1 MEHRL
6 IQGGEVYLPFA
17 RSVARRLLATGLP
30 YLSQRFIL
38 PDATIRVSIE
48 PGHEYIE
55 IQGVGT
61 ATLPLDSGIVDI
73 GAYLEAN
80 PSTWLAGTLY
90 ETDHVA
96 LYNAPFTLQPPDF
109 DPPRLYPN
117 PGVLAGQF
125 SGILEPLGR
134 NGYRGRV
141 PVDGEPAQSFAP
153 RQISNGAV
161 PPVMID
167 DPADANLAAKKRAA
181 MLCPASM
188 FTGRARLYAQALYGA
203 HEYTAANGTSTT
215 KAAPFTLNDMSAGA
229 RPALVLTNRDSGADT
244 VQMTSGSC
252 VYLDPATG
260 RHYLFT
266 FEGGVRCFPL
276 KSSRMAEKLRKYL
289 ITLNPPDGI
298 EVLSQEDRE
307 HLEAYI
313 LSQSLP
319 RGTGVDENGVAYADG
334 IVGARFGMGYSW
346 HWNWSGTLGDC
357 VEHSVFD
364 QGGGNS
370 AMRATHWRVTIAPG
384 SGPGYFVVT
393 EAVMEGPTD
402 WAVYRAVWTMA
413 YPEWSDGTLVKLT
426 PKNSSV
432 FAADAPVYA
441 FYVRDDLRLL
451 RSNVTLQTAS
461 AQYREQSPYFT
472 NSSAYGG
479 VFDDKWTFKLEGG
492 YVEDHNP
499 TAANYFQA
507 AFSCGSMSASGLM
520 FGRTEANYRE
530 EITTKVQGSWSP
542 GTGSG
547 GFGTRNVPV
556 GDSLTHP
563 LSANSWNTVSV
574 TGTLTAQN
582 QQAIVTYHLYSGDYD
597 VTYSSRATIV
607 VPFYD
612 AQALYMES
620 ESIKS
625 TSWSK
630 RDQYL
635 TTPNGGGEFMVREIH
650 NVSGVDTN
658 YERYGWEQGG
668 PSSRI
673 ITNILS
679 DTTATEAVDTTL
691 SEQSQLIGVSGLVNA
706 TIPSIS
712 AFHDNAEEAVE
723 QQLATISGTRESS
736 EAVVV
741 AQGVI
746 TEVGTP
752 IAPAVA
758 ALVGWV

>member
-1 MEHRL
+1 MEHLL

-17 RSVARRLLATGLP
+17 RSVVRRLLAVGLP
-30 YLSQRFIL
+30 YLTQRFIL

-48 PGHEYIE
+48 PDHEYIE

-90 ETDHVA
+90 ETDYVA
-96 LYNAPFTLQPPDF
+96 AYNAPFALQPPDF
-109 DPPRLYPN
+109 DPPRLYLN

-134 NGYRGRV
+134 SGYRGLV

-153 RQISNGAV
+153 RKISDGSV

-167 DPADANLAAKKRAA
+167 DPADANLAAKKRVA

-203 HEYTAANGTSTT
+203 HEYVDANGTTTT
-215 KAAPFTLNDMSAGA
+215 KAAPFTLNDVGLGQ
-229 RPALVLTNRDSGADT
+229 RPALVLNNRDKGAST

-276 KSSRMAEKLRKYL
+276 KSSKMAEKLRKYL
-289 ITLNPPDGI
+289 VTVDPEDGL

-319 RGTGVDENGVAYADG
+319 RGNGSDDDGVAYADG

-357 VEHSVFD
+357 VENSVFD
-364 QGGGNS
+364 QGSGNS
-370 AMRATHWRVTIAPG
+370 AMRSTHYRVTIAPG

-432 FAADAPVYA
+432 FAADAPVYV
-441 FYVRDDLRLL
+441 FYVRDDLRTL
-451 RSNVTLQTAS
+451 RSTVTLQTAP
-461 AQYREQSPYFT
+461 APYRDQSPYFT

-479 VFDDKWTFKLEGG
+479 VYNDKWTYKLEGG
-492 YVEDHNP
+492 YVEDINP
-499 TAANYFQA
+499 TAANYFKA
-507 AFSCGSMSASGLM
+507 SFSCGAMVASDLM

-530 EITTKVQGSWSP
+530 EITPKTAGSYSS

-582 QQAIVTYHLYSGDYD
+582 QQMTVSYHLYSGNYN

-625 TSWSK
+625 TAWTK
-630 RDQYL
+630 RDQSLY
-635 TTPNGGGEFMVREIH
+635 TPFAGGEFMVREIH

-658 YERYGWEQGG
+658 YERFGWEQGG

-673 ITNILS
+673 ITWILS
-679 DTTATEAVDTTL
+679 DTTATENLDTTL
-691 SEQSQLIGVSGLVNA
+691 SEQSQLIGLSGVVEA

-712 AFHDNAEEAVE
+712 AFHDNLVESVE
-723 QQLATISGTRESS
+723 QQLATISGTRESG

-741 AQGVI
+741 AQGII

-752 IAPAVA
+752 VAPAVA